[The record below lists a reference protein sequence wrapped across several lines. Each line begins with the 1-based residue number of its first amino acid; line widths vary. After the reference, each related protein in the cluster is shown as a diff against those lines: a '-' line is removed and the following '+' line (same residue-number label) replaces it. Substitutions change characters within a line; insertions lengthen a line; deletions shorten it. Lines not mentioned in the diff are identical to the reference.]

1 MKARLVL
8 EDGTIFTGESFGAA
22 GEVAG
27 EVVFNTSL
35 SGYQEILT
43 DPSYAGQ
50 MVAMTNPQIG
60 NYGVNAEDLESARP
74 QVAVFIV
81 REISPVVS
89 NFRADGNL
97 ETFLADNDIPGI
109 SGIDTRRLTRHIR
122 VEGAMKGIL
131 STGDESDGELIEKA
145 NSSPGLVGMDMIATV
160 TAKEPY
166 DWNEGF
172 ISKFGSPKPESR
184 GETLN
189 VVAVDYGAKYNI
201 LRCLVEN
208 KCKVKVVPANYPAAE
223 ILKQKPDGVFLSNG
237 PGDPAGAPYAADI
250 VSGLLGKV
258 PIFGICMGHQILSTA
273 LGAKTYKL
281 KFGHR
286 GANQPVKR
294 LETGKVDI
302 TSQNHGFA
310 VDADSLPPD
319 VEVTHVN
326 LNDGTN
332 EGVKHKSLPCFS
344 VQYHPEASPGPHD
357 TLDHFM
363 HFRSLMLE
371 NRK

>member
-1 MKARLVL
+1 MKARLAL

-60 NYGVNAEDLESARP
+60 NYGVNKEDLESARP
-74 QVAVFIV
+74 QVVAYIV
-81 REISPVVS
+81 RELSPVVS
-89 NFRADGNL
+89 NFRAEGDL
-97 ETFLADNDIPGI
+97 ESFLGENNIPGI

-122 VEGAMKGIL
+122 LEGAMKGVL
-131 STGDESDGELIEKA
+131 STADGDEAALVEKA
-145 NSSPGLVGMDMIATV
+145 KSSPGLVGRDMIATV
-160 TAKEPY
+160 TTKKPY
-166 DWNEGF
+166 DWDEGF
-172 ISKFGSPKPESR
+172 ISKFGSPRPEFE

-208 KCKVKVVPANYPAAE
+208 GFKVKVVPADFPSEE
-223 ILKQKPDGVFLSNG
+223 ILKLKPDGVFLSNG

-250 VSGLLGKV
+250 VKQLLGKV

-294 LETGKVDI
+294 LDSGKVDI

-310 VDADSLPPD
+310 VDADSLPSG

-332 EGVKHKSLPCFS
+332 EGMRHKSLPCFS

-357 TLDHFM
+357 TLDHFA

-371 NRK
+371 NM